1 MFEENNQEKR
11 MNKSLIY
18 AVAGVALLV
27 IAVSGSAYAYFTAS
41 ASSPSDA
48 ISGKTLDIQM
58 SVASV
63 EMVSKGTGDLIPIY
77 DGTVT
82 GHASQLSTATNSTN
96 DCVDKNGYTVCQIY
110 KVTINNNGTNST
122 NINTTIT
129 LNGTNDVKWARMTA
143 RNTFDTILPTSQTA
157 NLNTSVVVLPAKSGT
172 TAGTTTQYF
181 VVYLMNTGDNQTTA
195 DGGKTIT
202 GTVTVTASTGSRIEA
217 TFS

>member
-11 MNKSLIY
+11 MNKPLIY
-18 AVAGVALLV
+18 AIAGVALLV
-27 IAVSGSAYAYFTAS
+27 IAVSGSAYAYFSAS
-41 ASSPSDA
+41 ASSSA
-48 ISGKTLDIQM
+48 ISGKTLDVQLSI
-58 SVASV
+58 ASLRK
-63 EMVSKGTGDLIPIY
+63 VSRGTGDLIPIY
-77 DGTVT
+77 DGTVS

-157 NLNTSVVVLPAKSGT
+157 NLNTSDVVLPAKSGT
-172 TAGTTTQYF
+172 AVGTTTQYF

>member
-11 MNKSLIY
+11 INKPLIY
-18 AVAGVALLV
+18 AIAGVALLV

-63 EMVSKGTGDLIPIY
+63 EMVSNGKGDLIPIY
-77 DGTVT
+77 DGTVS

-157 NLNTSVVVLPAKSGT
+157 NLNTSDVILPAKSGT

>member
-11 MNKSLIY
+11 MNKPLIY

-63 EMVSKGTGDLIPIY
+63 EMVSNGKGDLIPIY
-77 DGTVT
+77 DGTIS

-129 LNGTNDVKWARMTA
+129 LNGTNDVKWARMIA
-143 RNTFDTILPTSQTA
+143 RNTFDTTLPTSQTA
-157 NLNTSVVVLPAKSGT
+157 NLNTSDVVLPAKSGT

>member
-1 MFEENNQEKR
+1 MFEESNQEKR
-11 MNKSLIY
+11 MNKPLIY
-18 AVAGVALLV
+18 AIAGVALLV

-41 ASSPSDA
+41 ASSPSNA
-48 ISGKTLDIQM
+48 ISGKTLDVQM

-63 EMVSKGTGDLIPIY
+63 ERVSKGTGDLIPIY
-77 DGTVT
+77 DGTVS

-143 RNTFDTILPTSQTA
+143 SNTFDTILPTSQTA
-157 NLNTSVVVLPAKSGT
+157 NLNTSDVVLPAKSGT
-172 TAGTTTQYF
+172 AVGTTTQYF

>member
-18 AVAGVALLV
+18 AIAGVALLV

-63 EMVSKGTGDLIPIY
+63 EMVSNGKGDLIPIY
-77 DGTVT
+77 DGTIS
-82 GHASQLSTATNSTN
+82 GHDSQLSTATNSTN

-129 LNGTNDVKWARMTA
+129 LNGTNDVKWARMIA
-143 RNTFDTILPTSQTA
+143 RNTFDTALPTSQTA
-157 NLNTSVVVLPAKSGT
+157 NLNTSDVVLPAKSGT